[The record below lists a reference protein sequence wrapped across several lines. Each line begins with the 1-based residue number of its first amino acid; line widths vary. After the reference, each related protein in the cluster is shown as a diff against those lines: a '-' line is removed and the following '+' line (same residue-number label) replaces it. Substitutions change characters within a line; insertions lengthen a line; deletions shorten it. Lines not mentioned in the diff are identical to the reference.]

1 MLSALQHWSYCP
13 RQCALIHL
21 EQAFDEN
28 VHTMRGNAAH
38 ARVDEP
44 GFESFEGVRSERA
57 LPVWSDRLGLVG
69 KCDVVEFHPDGK
81 IFPVEYKHGRP
92 KENNC
97 DKIQLC
103 AQALCLEEMLK
114 ADIKEAKSIWPG
126 TISLIDHLLACKM
139 DYIIEGVHLLPN
151 FVKEYKDNKNVKIV
165 FLTKIDEKKI
175 YQGLLRN
182 KNNGDWIRDNT
193 KDNKV
198 VTMAAKS
205 LYVYGKF
212 FLKETGKYGLKCFKT
227 EDNFLD
233 KIQKASDYLRN

>member
-1 MLSALQHWSYCP
+1 MLPYFKGKDKGKNFPYIKMFNL
-13 RQCALIHL
+13 
-21 EQAFDEN
+21 
-28 VHTMRGNAAH
+28 AA
-38 ARVDEP
+38 VDKFFLRYS
-44 GFESFEGVRSERA
+44 G
-57 LPVWSDRLGLVG
+57 
-69 KCDVVEFHPDGK
+69 
-81 IFPVEYKHGRP
+81 
-92 KENNC
+92 
-97 DKIQLC
+97 Q
-103 AQALCLEEMLK
+103 EMLK